1 MIRPSILLL
10 VALLHATSPALA
22 KDGDGGG
29 GGGGG
34 DDKGGHDSDDRGGD
48 DNGGKSG
55 GDDDGGRNGGDSGDD
70 DGRGLRAGVSS
81 GVILP
86 LAAILAQ
93 IEPEFGARMIDAD
106 IKRRR
111 GRVIY
116 EIEMITRKG
125 RVLDLEVDAKTGRIL
140 DIEVDD

>member
-1 MIRPSILLL
+1 MIRPAILLL
-10 VALLHATSPALA
+10 IALLHAATPVFA
-22 KDGDGGG
+22 KDGDSGG

-34 DDKGGHDSDDRGGD
+34 DDKGGHGSDD
-48 DNGGKSG
+48 
-55 GDDDGGRNGGDSGDD
+55 NGGDSGDDRGNGGDSNDD

-93 IEPEFGARMIDAD
+93 IEPEFGARMINAN
-106 IKRRR
+106 IKKRR

-125 RVLDLEVDAKTGRIL
+125 RVLDLDVDAKTGRIL